1 MNKKA
6 QYLIEGIT
14 KDIIV
19 YLMED
24 HDMTMPAAIAL
35 FHNSETFQKLLDE
48 ETGLYI
54 ESSAYVYE
62 ILKSEIKMGKIS

>member
-14 KDIIV
+14 KDIVV

-24 HDMTMPAAIAL
+24 NDMDIAAALTL
-35 FHNSETFQKLLDE
+35 FHNSETFEKLSDGA
-48 ETGLYI
+48 TGLCI
-54 ESSAYVYE
+54 ESPAYVYE
-62 ILKSEIKMGKIS
+62 ILKSELKMGKIG

>member
-14 KDIIV
+14 KDIVV

-24 HDMTMPAAIAL
+24 NDMDIAAALTL
-35 FHNSETFQKLLDE
+35 FHNSETFEKLSDGA
-48 ETGLYI
+48 TGLYI
-54 ESSAYVYE
+54 ESPAYVYE
-62 ILKSEIKMGKIS
+62 ILKSELKMGKIR